1 MLEDFNVDL
10 EQQPRATPLWD
21 VLDLMIM
28 QANQLEVDKMNGE
41 AHECEPELVKVCK
54 KAWAATPDVKI
65 LQAFEMRKNCATEA
79 LETEGR
85 CPNEGKGRGGAK
97 RVYLSEGKR
106 AARAAVAARRPPSQ
120 KDLFEG
126 KRAARAA
133 VAARRPPKSKRP
145 FRRQSS
151 GKSSGGCASTP
162 KSKDLLVDE
171 LAICL
176 K

>member
-1 MLEDFNVDL
+1 MLEDFNVNL
-10 EQQPRATPLWD
+10 EQQPGATPFWN
-21 VLDLMIM
+21 VLDLAIW

-151 GKSSGGCASTP
+151 GKNSGGCAS
-162 KSKDLLVDE
+162 S
-171 LAICL
+171 
-176 K
+176 